1 VPGALTTVVGF
12 GRVSALSTRLAAS
25 LLRTKTA
32 RIVNQQESSS
42 AAAMA
47 RDKWLVTKF
56 VPNRH
61 VERWNPSQNAE
72 TAHCLAQSQSS
83 DGRKQRQCSGDCT
96 VSHILDL
103 CRRLASTVKVPG
115 AGSFSA
121 STVPGPPQ

>member
-25 LLRTKTA
+25 LLRTKPA

-42 AAAMA
+42 AAGMA
-47 RDKWLVTKF
+47 PDKWLVTKF

-83 DGRKQRQCSGDCT
+83 DGRKDVNAQVIAPHLTFWIRVGGW
-96 VSHILDL
+96 
-103 CRRLASTVKVPG
+103 RRR
-115 AGSFSA
+115 
-121 STVPGPPQ
+121 